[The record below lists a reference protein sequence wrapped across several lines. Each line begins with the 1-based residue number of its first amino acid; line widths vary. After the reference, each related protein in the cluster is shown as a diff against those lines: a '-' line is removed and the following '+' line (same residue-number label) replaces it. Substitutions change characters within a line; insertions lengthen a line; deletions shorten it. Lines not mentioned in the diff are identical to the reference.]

1 MSSIDNT
8 YSSPELALLAL
19 YVEADAVMSE
29 AHREAEQNA
38 RTEQRAA
45 MEDEL
50 EALEDKADATRWG
63 AITQGSLTAASGAYS
78 FSSEFASSPVTAA
91 RCTKTSTLLSG
102 LAKPAGDLVGTAR
115 HEDAERDAKEASQE
129 QEQAKWRADDAA
141 EAKNQ
146 LESFT
151 DRVIEQFDQIL
162 ETQDATTVAVLS
174 NF

>member
-1 MSSIDNT
+1 MSGIEGN

-29 AHREAEQNA
+29 ANREAKEQA

-63 AITQGSLTAASGAYS
+63 AFAQGSLTAASGYYTISA
-78 FSSEFASSPVTAA
+78 EFQETKADAVLDE
-91 RCTKTSTLLSG
+91 KTSKLLGG
-102 LAKPAGDLVGTAR
+102 LAKPAGDLLGTAR
-115 HEDAERDAKEASQE
+115 KEDAERDAKAASQR

-141 EAKNQ
+141 DAEAK
-146 LESFT
+146 LGRFT
-151 DRVIEQFDQIL
+151 DRAFEQIDDIL
-162 ETQDATTVAVLS
+162 ETQDATVAAVLA

>member
-1 MSSIDNT
+1 MSGIENN

-19 YVEADAVMSE
+19 YVEADAVMGE
-29 AHREAEQNA
+29 AHREAKEQA

-45 MEDEL
+45 MADEL

-63 AITQGSLTAASGAYS
+63 AITQGSLTAASGAFA
-78 FSSEFASSPVTAA
+78 FSTELTSSQAGAA
-91 RCTKTSTLLSG
+91 RCAKTAKVLDG
-102 LAKPAGDLVGTAR
+102 LAEPAGDLFGTAR
-115 HEDAERDAKEASQE
+115 KEDADRDATQASQE

-141 EAKNQ
+141 DAKNE
-146 LESFT
+146 LEAFT

>member
-1 MSSIDNT
+1 MSSIDNS

-63 AITQGSLTAASGAYS
+63 AVVQGSLTAASGAYS
-78 FSSEFASSPVTAA
+78 FSAEFASSTVTATRCANTA
-91 RCTKTSTLLSG
+91 RVLQG
-102 LAKPAGDLVGTAR
+102 LAEPAGALFGTAR
-115 HEDAERDAKEASQE
+115 VQDAEHDAKAASQE
-129 QEQAKWRADDAA
+129 QEQAKWRADDAD
-141 EAKNQ
+141 EAKNK
-146 LESFT
+146 LEAFT
-151 DRVIEQFDQIL
+151 DRVIEQIDQIL
-162 ETQDATTVAVLS
+162 ETEDATTVAVLS